1 MPLVTMA
8 ILKRRYTVL
17 WQVISKD
24 LSTHLQSKILIIQY
38 HHYHLINDFDITKL
52 YSSDDTLT
60 F

>member
-1 MPLVTMA
+1 MA